1 MSKIKCVHCGKTI
14 NSSSK
19 VCIYCRK
26 KVGSLP
32 DAVIEE
38 RVNKFFKYIFIISI
52 SFIIIITV
60 YSIAMNIKK
69 NYVKTKKIN
78 NLIQTICSTNSYKKN
93 KKLVDILSDNDCG
106 SFVYYFFDKEV
117 SSYEFDKILDNDDD
131 YFFKLYHKVTQ
142 KNLHENLE
150 KTEKLTKNYL
160 KYLSDNKFKLS
171 NDIANEGLNNSFK
184 NNDKELFELYSK
196 LTSNPNEMD
205 IYYYFN
211 YGTLEK
217 YTYNSEETEE
227 SRKQRFNNAIC
238 ASEFSLIYHKNTS
251 NKFCL
256 TADILDY
263 NNLKYLIEY
272 NNKYGNEYI
281 NKGRVCALNLES
293 NKKYLVKEN
302 FDNYIKAGGKYS
314 DYAAG
319 NFYRDV
325 IDYDHVYYD
334 KGLFEEYIKLY
345 SSVNV
350 DINTKTDVYTAC
362 GNECTA
368 LDYLIYEEKS
378 NCVSYKNGFGS
389 IDEQYKISCEKAM
402 KKYKILKKY
411 GAKCNVECSNE
422 KWFK

>member
-184 NNDKELFELYSK
+184 NNDTRDIDIFKE
-196 LTSNPNEMD
+196 M
-205 IYYYFN
+205 IYN
-211 YGTLEK
+211 YKDSADSQKTFLE
-217 YTYNSEETEE
+217 E
-227 SRKQRFNNAIC
+227 
-238 ASEFSLIYHKNTS
+238 
-251 NKFCL
+251 
-256 TADILDY
+256 
-263 NNLKYLIEY
+263 
-272 NNKYGNEYI
+272 
-281 NKGRVCALNLES
+281 
-293 NKKYLVKEN
+293 
-302 FDNYIKAGGKYS
+302 
-314 DYAAG
+314 
-319 NFYRDV
+319 
-325 IDYDHVYYD
+325 
-334 KGLFEEYIKLY
+334 
-345 SSVNV
+345 
-350 DINTKTDVYTAC
+350 
-362 GNECTA
+362 
-368 LDYLIYEEKS
+368 
-378 NCVSYKNGFGS
+378 
-389 IDEQYKISCEKAM
+389 
-402 KKYKILKKY
+402 
-411 GAKCNVECSNE
+411 
-422 KWFK
+422 